1 MQITFRP
8 SAGAADSSTPR
19 LLARIVDQDGLPA
32 DLSRTD
38 AEGAAAA
45 RFTGKTGQVFESFG
59 ERDGRVVRLA
69 LAGAGKADADDRTAA
84 LERAGAALSARYL
97 TSGETALG
105 LDLTGS
111 QLDAREVAA
120 VLLGLRLRAWRHDAY
135 RTRLKDEQK
144 RSLDEVVVI
153 GAPEGTQAA
162 WQIEQA
168 LADGVELTR
177 ELVAEPANVIYP
189 ASFVER
195 VSKRLEGTGAEIIV
209 LDEDDMRE
217 LGMGAL
223 LGVSQG

>member
-97 TSGETALG
+97 LQPGAELEPRVPLLPQEIDEGIARLKLQALG
-105 LDLTGS
+105 LEID
-111 QLDAREVAA
+111 
-120 VLLGLRLRAWRHDAY
+120 
-135 RTRLKDEQK
+135 
-144 RSLDEVVVI
+144 
-153 GAPEGTQAA
+153 
-162 WQIEQA
+162 
-168 LADGVELTR
+168 ELTDAQR
-177 ELVAEPANVIYP
+177 QFRRSWEAF
-189 ASFVER
+189 S
-195 VSKRLEGTGAEIIV
+195 
-209 LDEDDMRE
+209 
-217 LGMGAL
+217 
-223 LGVSQG
+223 